1 MSRPSQSSDDQPVSA
16 RENGAIA
23 VKENLEEDLI
33 RRIND
38 GDERAFKLVFDL
50 YYRPLTLF
58 AMKYVREVEDAKEIV
73 QEFFVRM
80 WSKRDTLDIR
90 FSLRIYL
97 YRSVRNACLN
107 FIASDKVEKKRMMG
121 YQHPEVSNDNA
132 LEHMM
137 AAEQEELLMRA
148 IDNLPEKCR
157 QIFVMSRMN
166 RLSHQAIATQLNLSV
181 KTVETQIS
189 IALKRLAE
197 WVITLVMFFCD

>member
-1 MSRPSQSSDDQPVSA
+1 M
-16 RENGAIA
+16 
-23 VKENLEEDLI
+23 KENLEEDLI

-58 AMKYVREVEDAKEIV
+58 AMKYVRDVEDAKEIV

-80 WSKRDTLDIR
+80 WSKRDTLEIR

-97 YRSVRNACLN
+97 YRSIRNACLN

-121 YQHPEVSNDNA
+121 YQYPLVSNDNA

-181 KTVETQIS
+181 KTVEAQIS

>member
-1 MSRPSQSSDDQPVSA
+1 M
-16 RENGAIA
+16 
-23 VKENLEEDLI
+23 KENLEEDLI

-73 QEFFVRM
+73 QDFFVRM
-80 WSKRDTLDIR
+80 WSKRDTLEIR

-121 YQHPEVSNDNA
+121 YQHPQISNDNA

-157 QIFVMSRMN
+157 RIFVMSRMN

-181 KTVETQIS
+181 KTVEAQIS